1 MSTVVFIGGRNIARS
16 IRTPGLLAVSLL
28 QPVIWLALFSQ
39 TFRGLGGVAQF
50 RAQGYHDYLSFFTPG
65 MVVLSMLFTGL
76 QSGMATVSDID
87 SGMMDKFLAS
97 PVRRLTILAGRV
109 WADAI
114 AMLVQGAII
123 VVIATAMGVRAA
135 TGPAGAIALIAL
147 AAAFG
152 VIWAA
157 LSNLVALLTRNAEL
171 TMALGFLLTLP
182 VLFMSSAFFPLRLQP
197 AWLQRVA
204 DANPA
209 AYVITTGQQLLNSGN
224 NTPQDMRTVIALSAA
239 AVIAI
244 PAALLAFR
252 KV

>member
-1 MSTVVFIGGRNIARS
+1 MSTVVFIGGRNITRS
-16 IRTPGLLAVSLL
+16 VRAPMLLAVSLL

-39 TFRGLGGVAQF
+39 TFRGLGDVAQF
-50 RAQGYHDYLSFFTPG
+50 RAEGYRDYLSFFTPG

-76 QSGMATVSDID
+76 QSGMATMSDID
-87 SGMMDKFLAS
+87 SGMMDKFLVS

-109 WADAI
+109 GADTLT
-114 AMLVQGAII
+114 MLAQGAII
-123 VVIATAMGVRAA
+123 LVIATAMGVRA
-135 TGPAGAIALIAL
+135 TPGPAGAVALIAL
-147 AAAFG
+147 ATAFG

-182 VLFMSSAFFPLRLQP
+182 VLFMSSAFFPLGLQP

-209 AYVITTGQQLLNSGN
+209 AYVITAGQQLLNTGN
-224 NTPQDMRTVIALSAA
+224 NAPQDVRTIIALAAA
-239 AVIAI
+239 AVIAL
-244 PAALLAFR
+244 PATLLAFR

>member
-1 MSTVVFIGGRNIARS
+1 MSTVVFIGGRNITRS
-16 IRTPGLLAVSLL
+16 VRAPMLLAVSLL

-39 TFRGLGGVAQF
+39 TFRGLGDVAQF
-50 RAQGYHDYLSFFTPG
+50 RAQGYRDYLSFFTPG

-76 QSGMATVSDID
+76 QSGMATMSDID
-87 SGMMDKFLAS
+87 SGMMDKFLVS

-109 WADAI
+109 GADTLT
-114 AMLVQGAII
+114 MLAQGAII
-123 VVIATAMGVRAA
+123 LVIATAMGVRA
-135 TGPAGAIALIAL
+135 TPGPAGAVALIAL
-147 AAAFG
+147 ATAFG

-182 VLFMSSAFFPLRLQP
+182 VLFMSSAFFPLGLQP

-209 AYVITTGQQLLNSGN
+209 AYVITAGQQLLNTGN
-224 NTPQDMRTVIALSAA
+224 NAPQDVRTIIALAAA

-244 PAALLAFR
+244 PATLLAFR

>member
-1 MSTVVFIGGRNIARS
+1 MSTVVFIGGRNITRS
-16 IRTPGLLAVSLL
+16 VRAPMLLAVSLL

-39 TFRGLGGVAQF
+39 TFRGLGDVAQF
-50 RAQGYHDYLSFFTPG
+50 RAQGYRDYLSFFTPG

-76 QSGMATVSDID
+76 QSGMATMSDID
-87 SGMMDKFLAS
+87 SGMMDKFLVS

-109 WADAI
+109 WADTLT
-114 AMLVQGAII
+114 MLAQGAII
-123 VVIATAMGVRAA
+123 LVIATAMGVRAT
-135 TGPAGAIALIAL
+135 TGPAGAVALIAL
-147 AAAFG
+147 ATAFG

-157 LSNLVALLTRNAEL
+157 LSNLAALLTRNAEL

-197 AWLQRVA
+197 AGLQRVA

-209 AYVITTGQQLLNSGN
+209 AYVITAGQQLLNTGN
-224 NTPQDMRTVIALSAA
+224 NAPQDVRTIIALAAA

-244 PAALLAFR
+244 PATLLAFR

>member
-1 MSTVVFIGGRNIARS
+1 MSTVVFIGGRNITRS
-16 IRTPGLLAVSLL
+16 VRAPMLLAVSLL

-39 TFRGLGGVAQF
+39 TFRGLGDVAQF
-50 RAQGYHDYLSFFTPG
+50 RAQGYRDYLSFFTPG

-76 QSGMATVSDID
+76 QSGMATMSDID
-87 SGMMDKFLAS
+87 SGMMDKFLVS

-109 WADAI
+109 WADTLT
-114 AMLVQGAII
+114 MLAQGAII
-123 VVIATAMGVRAA
+123 LVIATAMGVRA
-135 TGPAGAIALIAL
+135 TPGPAGAVALIAL
-147 AAAFG
+147 ATAFG

-209 AYVITTGQQLLNSGN
+209 AYVITTGQQLLNTGN
-224 NTPQDMRTVIALSAA
+224 NAPQDVRTIIALAAA

-244 PAALLAFR
+244 PATLLAFR

>member
-16 IRTPGLLAVSLL
+16 VRAPMLLAVSVL

-39 TFRGLGGVAQF
+39 TFRGLGDVAQF
-50 RAQGYHDYLSFFTPG
+50 RAQGYRDYLSFFTPG

-76 QSGMATVSDID
+76 QSGMATMSDID
-87 SGMMDKFLAS
+87 SGMMDKFLVS

-109 WADAI
+109 WADTLT
-114 AMLVQGAII
+114 MLAQGAII
-123 VVIATAMGVRAA
+123 LVIATAMGVRA
-135 TGPAGAIALIAL
+135 TPGPAGAVALIAL
-147 AAAFG
+147 ATAFG

-197 AWLQRVA
+197 AGLQRVA

-209 AYVITTGQQLLNSGN
+209 AYVITAGQQLLNTGN
-224 NTPQDMRTVIALSAA
+224 NAPQDVRTIIALAAA

-244 PAALLAFR
+244 PATLLAFR

>member
-1 MSTVVFIGGRNIARS
+1 MSTVVFIGGRNITRS
-16 IRTPGLLAVSLL
+16 VRAPMLLAVSLL

-39 TFRGLGGVAQF
+39 TFRGLGDVAQF
-50 RAQGYHDYLSFFTPG
+50 RAQGYRDYLSFFTPG

-76 QSGMATVSDID
+76 QSGMATMSDID
-87 SGMMDKFLAS
+87 SGMMDKFLVS

-109 WADAI
+109 WADTLT
-114 AMLVQGAII
+114 MLAQGAII
-123 VVIATAMGVRAA
+123 LVIATAMGVRA
-135 TGPAGAIALIAL
+135 TPGPAGAVALIAL
-147 AAAFG
+147 ATAFG

-157 LSNLVALLTRNAEL
+157 LSNLVALVTRNAEL

-209 AYVITTGQQLLNSGN
+209 AYVITTGQQLLNTGN
-224 NTPQDMRTVIALSAA
+224 NAPQDVRTIIALAAA

-244 PAALLAFR
+244 PATLLAFR

>member
-1 MSTVVFIGGRNIARS
+1 MSTVVFIGGRNITRS
-16 IRTPGLLAVSLL
+16 VRAPMLLAVSLL

-39 TFRGLGGVAQF
+39 TFRGLGDVAQF
-50 RAQGYHDYLSFFTPG
+50 RAQGYRDYLSFFTPG

-76 QSGMATVSDID
+76 QSGMATMSDID

-109 WADAI
+109 WADTLT
-114 AMLVQGAII
+114 MLAQGAII
-123 VVIATAMGVRAA
+123 LVIATAMGVRAA
-135 TGPAGAIALIAL
+135 TGPAGAVALIAL
-147 AAAFG
+147 ATAFG

-157 LSNLVALLTRNAEL
+157 LSNLVALVTRNAEL

-182 VLFMSSAFFPLRLQP
+182 VLFMSSAFFPLGLQP

-209 AYVITTGQQLLNSGN
+209 AYVITTGQQLLNTGN
-224 NTPQDMRTVIALSAA
+224 NAPQDVRTIIALAAA

-244 PAALLAFR
+244 PATLLAFR

>member
-1 MSTVVFIGGRNIARS
+1 MSTVVFIGGRNITRS
-16 IRTPGLLAVSLL
+16 VRAPMLLAVSLL

-39 TFRGLGGVAQF
+39 TFRGLGDVAQF
-50 RAQGYHDYLSFFTPG
+50 RAQGYRDYLSFFTPG

-76 QSGMATVSDID
+76 QSGMATMSDID
-87 SGMMDKFLAS
+87 SGMMDKFLVS

-109 WADAI
+109 GADTLT
-114 AMLVQGAII
+114 MLAQGAII
-123 VVIATAMGVRAA
+123 LVIATAMGARAT

-147 AAAFG
+147 ATAFG

-209 AYVITTGQQLLNSGN
+209 AYVITTGQQLLNTGN
-224 NTPQDMRTVIALSAA
+224 NAPQDVRTIIALAAA

-244 PAALLAFR
+244 PATLLAFR

>member
-1 MSTVVFIGGRNIARS
+1 MSTVVFIGGRNITRS
-16 IRTPGLLAVSLL
+16 VRAPMLLAVSLL

-39 TFRGLGGVAQF
+39 TFRGLGDVAQF
-50 RAQGYHDYLSFFTPG
+50 RAEGYRDYLSFFTPG

-76 QSGMATVSDID
+76 QSGMATMSDID
-87 SGMMDKFLAS
+87 SGMMDKFLVS

-109 WADAI
+109 GADTLT
-114 AMLVQGAII
+114 MLAQGAII
-123 VVIATAMGVRAA
+123 LVIATAMGVRAA
-135 TGPAGAIALIAL
+135 TGPAGAVALIAL
-147 AAAFG
+147 ATAFG

-157 LSNLVALLTRNAEL
+157 LSNLAALLTRNAEL

-182 VLFMSSAFFPLRLQP
+182 VLFMSSAFFPLGLQP

-209 AYVITTGQQLLNSGN
+209 AYVITTGQQLLNTGN
-224 NTPQDMRTVIALSAA
+224 NAPQDVRTIIALAAA

-244 PAALLAFR
+244 PATLLAFR

>member
-1 MSTVVFIGGRNIARS
+1 MSTVVFIGGRNITRS
-16 IRTPGLLAVSLL
+16 VRAPMLLAVSLL

-39 TFRGLGGVAQF
+39 TFRGLGDVAQF
-50 RAQGYHDYLSFFTPG
+50 RAQGYRDYLSFFTPG

-76 QSGMATVSDID
+76 QSGMATMSDID
-87 SGMMDKFLAS
+87 SGMMDKFLVS

-109 WADAI
+109 WADTLT
-114 AMLVQGAII
+114 MLAQGAII
-123 VVIATAMGVRAA
+123 LVIATAMGVRAT
-135 TGPAGAIALIAL
+135 TGPAGAVALIAL
-147 AAAFG
+147 ATAFG

-157 LSNLVALLTRNAEL
+157 LSNLAALLTRNAEL

-204 DANPA
+204 GANPA
-209 AYVITTGQQLLNSGN
+209 AYVITTGQQLLNTGN
-224 NTPQDMRTVIALSAA
+224 NAPQDVRTIIALAAA

-244 PAALLAFR
+244 PATLLAFR

>member
-1 MSTVVFIGGRNIARS
+1 MSTVVFIGGRNITRS
-16 IRTPGLLAVSLL
+16 VRAPMLLAVSLL

-39 TFRGLGGVAQF
+39 TFRGLGDVAQF
-50 RAQGYHDYLSFFTPG
+50 RAQGYRDYLSFFTPG

-76 QSGMATVSDID
+76 QSGMATMSDID
-87 SGMMDKFLAS
+87 SGMMDKFLVS

-109 WADAI
+109 WADTLT
-114 AMLVQGAII
+114 MLAQGAII
-123 VVIATAMGVRAA
+123 LVIATAMGVRA
-135 TGPAGAIALIAL
+135 TPGPAGAVALIAL
-147 AAAFG
+147 ATAFG

-157 LSNLVALLTRNAEL
+157 LSNLVALVTRNAEL

-197 AWLQRVA
+197 AGLQRVA

-209 AYVITTGQQLLNSGN
+209 AYVITTGQQLLNTGN
-224 NTPQDMRTVIALSAA
+224 NAPQDVRTIIALAAA

-244 PAALLAFR
+244 PATLLAFR

>member
-1 MSTVVFIGGRNIARS
+1 MSTAVFIGGRNIARS
-16 IRTPGLLAVSLL
+16 VRAPMLLAISLL

-39 TFRGLGGVAQF
+39 TFGGLGGVAQF
-50 RAQGYHDYLSFFTPG
+50 RAQGYQDYLSFLTPG

-76 QSGMATVSDID
+76 QSGMATMSDID
-87 SGMMDKFLAS
+87 SGMMDKFLVS

-109 WADAI
+109 GADTLT
-114 AMLVQGAII
+114 MLAQGAII
-123 VVIATAMGVRAA
+123 LVIATAMGVRA
-135 TGPAGAIALIAL
+135 TPGPAGAVALIAL
-147 AAAFG
+147 ATAFG

-209 AYVITTGQQLLNSGN
+209 AYVITAGQQLLNTGN
-224 NTPQDMRTVIALSAA
+224 NAPQDVRTIIALAAA
-239 AVIAI
+239 AVIAL
-244 PAALLAFR
+244 PATLLAFR

>member
-1 MSTVVFIGGRNIARS
+1 MSTVVFIGGRNITRS
-16 IRTPGLLAVSLL
+16 VRAPMLLAVSLL
-28 QPVIWLALFSQ
+28 QPVVWLALFSQ
-39 TFRGLGGVAQF
+39 TFRGLGDVAQF
-50 RAQGYHDYLSFFTPG
+50 RAQGYRDYLSFFTPG

-76 QSGMATVSDID
+76 QSGMATMSDID

-97 PVRRLTILAGRV
+97 PVRRLTILAGRAG
-109 WADAI
+109 ADTLTMFA
-114 AMLVQGAII
+114 QGAII
-123 VVIATAMGVRAA
+123 LVIATAMGVRAT

-147 AAAFG
+147 ATAFG

-224 NTPQDMRTVIALSAA
+224 NAPQDVRTIIALAAA

-244 PAALLAFR
+244 PATLLAFR

>member
-1 MSTVVFIGGRNIARS
+1 MSTVVFIGGRNITRS
-16 IRTPGLLAVSLL
+16 VRAPMLLAVSLL

-39 TFRGLGGVAQF
+39 TFRGLGDVAQF
-50 RAQGYHDYLSFFTPG
+50 RAEGYRDYLSFFTPG

-76 QSGMATVSDID
+76 QSGMATMSDID

-109 WADAI
+109 CADTLT
-114 AMLVQGAII
+114 MLAQGAII
-123 VVIATAMGVRAA
+123 LVIATAMGVRAA
-135 TGPAGAIALIAL
+135 TGPAGAVALIAL
-147 AAAFG
+147 ATAFG

-182 VLFMSSAFFPLRLQP
+182 VLFMSSAFFPLGLQP

-209 AYVITTGQQLLNSGN
+209 AYVITTGQQLLNTGN
-224 NTPQDMRTVIALSAA
+224 NAPQDVRTIIALAAA

-244 PAALLAFR
+244 PATLLAFR

>member
-1 MSTVVFIGGRNIARS
+1 MSTVVFIGGRNITRS
-16 IRTPGLLAVSLL
+16 VRAPMLLAVSLL

-39 TFRGLGGVAQF
+39 TFRGLGDVAQF
-50 RAQGYHDYLSFFTPG
+50 RAQGYRDYLSFFTPG

-76 QSGMATVSDID
+76 QSGMATMSDID
-87 SGMMDKFLAS
+87 SGMMDKFLVS

-109 WADAI
+109 WADTLT
-114 AMLVQGAII
+114 MLAQGAII
-123 VVIATAMGVRAA
+123 LVIATAMGARAT

-147 AAAFG
+147 ATAFG

-209 AYVITTGQQLLNSGN
+209 AYVITTGQQLLNTGN
-224 NTPQDMRTVIALSAA
+224 NAPQDVRTIIALAAA

-244 PAALLAFR
+244 PATLLAFR

>member
-1 MSTVVFIGGRNIARS
+1 MSTVVFIGGRNITRS
-16 IRTPGLLAVSLL
+16 VRAPMLLAVSLL
-28 QPVIWLALFSQ
+28 QPVIWLALFAQ
-39 TFRGLGGVAQF
+39 TFGGLGDVAQF
-50 RAQGYHDYLSFFTPG
+50 RAQGYRDYLSFFTPG

-76 QSGMATVSDID
+76 QSGMATMSDID

-109 WADAI
+109 GADTLT
-114 AMLVQGAII
+114 MLAQGAII
-123 VVIATAMGVRAA
+123 LVIATAMGVRA
-135 TGPAGAIALIAL
+135 TPGPAGAVALIAL
-147 AAAFG
+147 ATAFG

-157 LSNLVALLTRNAEL
+157 LSNLAALLTRNAEL

-209 AYVITTGQQLLNSGN
+209 AYVITTGQQLLNTGN
-224 NTPQDMRTVIALSAA
+224 NAPQDVRTIIALAAA

-244 PAALLAFR
+244 PTTLLAFR

>member
-1 MSTVVFIGGRNIARS
+1 MSTVVFIGGRNITRS
-16 IRTPGLLAVSLL
+16 VRAPMLLAVSLL
-28 QPVIWLALFSQ
+28 QPVIWLALFAQ
-39 TFRGLGGVAQF
+39 TFGGLGDVAQF
-50 RAQGYHDYLSFFTPG
+50 RAQGYRDYLSFFTPG

-76 QSGMATVSDID
+76 QSGMATMSDID

-109 WADAI
+109 GADTLT
-114 AMLVQGAII
+114 MLAQGAII
-123 VVIATAMGVRAA
+123 LVIATAMGVRAA
-135 TGPAGAIALIAL
+135 PGPAGAVALIAL
-147 AAAFG
+147 ATAFG

-157 LSNLVALLTRNAEL
+157 LSNLAALVTRNAEL

-204 DANPA
+204 GANPA
-209 AYVITTGQQLLNSGN
+209 AYVITTGQQLLNTGN
-224 NTPQDMRTVIALSAA
+224 NAPQDVRTIIALAAA

-244 PAALLAFR
+244 PATLLAFR

>member
-1 MSTVVFIGGRNIARS
+1 MSTVVFIGGRNITRS
-16 IRTPGLLAVSLL
+16 VRAPMLLAVSLL

-39 TFRGLGGVAQF
+39 TFRGLGDVAQF
-50 RAQGYHDYLSFFTPG
+50 RAQGYRDYLSFFTPG

-76 QSGMATVSDID
+76 QSGMATMSDID
-87 SGMMDKFLAS
+87 SGMMDKFLVS

-109 WADAI
+109 WADTLT
-114 AMLVQGAII
+114 MLAQGAII
-123 VVIATAMGVRAA
+123 LVIATAMGVRAT
-135 TGPAGAIALIAL
+135 TGPAGAVALIAL
-147 AAAFG
+147 ATAFG

-182 VLFMSSAFFPLRLQP
+182 VLFMSSAFFPLGLQP

-224 NTPQDMRTVIALSAA
+224 NAPQDVRTIIALAAA

-244 PAALLAFR
+244 PATLLAFR

>member
-1 MSTVVFIGGRNIARS
+1 MSTVVFIGGRNITRS
-16 IRTPGLLAVSLL
+16 VRAPMLLAVSLL

-39 TFRGLGGVAQF
+39 TFRGLGDVAQF
-50 RAQGYHDYLSFFTPG
+50 RAQGYRDYLSFFTPG

-76 QSGMATVSDID
+76 QSGMATMSDID

-109 WADAI
+109 GADTLT
-114 AMLVQGAII
+114 MLAQGAII
-123 VVIATAMGVRAA
+123 LVIATAMGVRA
-135 TGPAGAIALIAL
+135 TPGPAGAVALIAL
-147 AAAFG
+147 ATAFG

-197 AWLQRVA
+197 AGLQRVA

-224 NTPQDMRTVIALSAA
+224 NAPQDVRTIIALAAA

-244 PAALLAFR
+244 PATLLAFR

>member
-1 MSTVVFIGGRNIARS
+1 MSTVVFIGGRNITRS
-16 IRTPGLLAVSLL
+16 VRAPMLLAVSLL

-39 TFRGLGGVAQF
+39 TFRGLGDVAQF
-50 RAQGYHDYLSFFTPG
+50 RAQGYRDYLSFFTPG

-76 QSGMATVSDID
+76 QSGMATMSDID
-87 SGMMDKFLAS
+87 SGMMDKFLVS

-109 WADAI
+109 WADTLT
-114 AMLVQGAII
+114 MLAQGAII
-123 VVIATAMGVRAA
+123 LVIATAMGVRA
-135 TGPAGAIALIAL
+135 TPGPAGAVALIAL
-147 AAAFG
+147 ATAFG

-182 VLFMSSAFFPLRLQP
+182 VLFMSSAFFPLGLQP

-209 AYVITTGQQLLNSGN
+209 AYVITTGQQLLNTGN
-224 NTPQDMRTVIALSAA
+224 NAPQDVRTIIALAAA

-244 PAALLAFR
+244 PATLLAFR

>member
-1 MSTVVFIGGRNIARS
+1 MSTVVFIGGRNITRS
-16 IRTPGLLAVSLL
+16 VRAPMLLAVSLL
-28 QPVIWLALFSQ
+28 QPVSWLALFSQ
-39 TFRGLGGVAQF
+39 TFRGLGDVAQF
-50 RAQGYHDYLSFFTPG
+50 RAQGYRDYLSFFTPG

-76 QSGMATVSDID
+76 QSGMATMSDID
-87 SGMMDKFLAS
+87 SGMMDKFLVS

-109 WADAI
+109 WADTLT
-114 AMLVQGAII
+114 MLAQGAII
-123 VVIATAMGVRAA
+123 LVIATAMGVRA
-135 TGPAGAIALIAL
+135 TPGPAGAVALIAL
-147 AAAFG
+147 ATAFG

-209 AYVITTGQQLLNSGN
+209 AYVITTGQQLLNTGN
-224 NTPQDMRTVIALSAA
+224 NAPQDVRTIIALAAA

-244 PAALLAFR
+244 PATLLAFR

>member
-16 IRTPGLLAVSLL
+16 VRAPMLLAVSLL
-28 QPVIWLALFSQ
+28 QPVLWLALFSQ
-39 TFRGLGGVAQF
+39 TFRGLGDVVQF
-50 RAQGYHDYLSFFTPG
+50 RAQGYRDYLSFFTPC

-76 QSGMATVSDID
+76 QSGMATVSDVD
-87 SGMMDKFLAS
+87 SGLMDKLLAS
-97 PVRRLTILAGRV
+97 PVRRLVILAGRV
-109 WADAI
+109 WADTLT
-114 AMLVQGAII
+114 MLAQGAII
-123 VVIATAMGVRAA
+123 LLIATAMGVRAM

-147 AAAFG
+147 ATVFDA
-152 VIWAA
+152 IWAA
-157 LSNLVALLTRNAEL
+157 LSNLVALLTRNSEL

-204 DANPA
+204 AANAA

-224 NTPQDMRTVIALSAA
+224 NTPRDVRTIIALAAA

-244 PAALLAFR
+244 PATLLAFR

>member
-16 IRTPGLLAVSLL
+16 VRAPMLLAISLL

-39 TFRGLGGVAQF
+39 TFRGLGDVAQF
-50 RAQGYHDYLSFFTPG
+50 RAQGYRDYLSFFTPG

-76 QSGMATVSDID
+76 QSGMATMSDID
-87 SGMMDKFLAS
+87 SGMMDKFLVS

-109 WADAI
+109 WADTLT
-114 AMLVQGAII
+114 MLAQGAII
-123 VVIATAMGVRAA
+123 LVIATAMGVRAA
-135 TGPAGAIALIAL
+135 TGAAGAVALIAL
-147 AAAFG
+147 ATAFG

-157 LSNLVALLTRNAEL
+157 LSNLAALLTRNAEL

-204 DANPA
+204 GANPA
-209 AYVITTGQQLLNSGN
+209 AYVITTGQQLLNTGN
-224 NTPQDMRTVIALSAA
+224 NAPQDVRTIIALAAA

-244 PAALLAFR
+244 PATLLTFR

>member
-1 MSTVVFIGGRNIARS
+1 MSTVVFIGGRNITRS
-16 IRTPGLLAVSLL
+16 VRAPMLLAVSLL

-39 TFRGLGGVAQF
+39 TFRGLGDVAQF
-50 RAQGYHDYLSFFTPG
+50 RAEGYRDYLSFFTPG

-76 QSGMATVSDID
+76 QSGMATMSDID
-87 SGMMDKFLAS
+87 SGMMDKFLVS

-109 WADAI
+109 GADTLT
-114 AMLVQGAII
+114 MLAQGAII
-123 VVIATAMGVRAA
+123 LVIATAMGVRA
-135 TGPAGAIALIAL
+135 TPGPAGAVALIAL
-147 AAAFG
+147 ATAFG

-157 LSNLVALLTRNAEL
+157 LSNLVALVTRNAEL

-182 VLFMSSAFFPLRLQP
+182 VLFMSSAFFPLGLQP

-209 AYVITTGQQLLNSGN
+209 AYVITTGQQLLNTGN
-224 NTPQDMRTVIALSAA
+224 NAPQDVRTIIALAAA

-244 PAALLAFR
+244 PATLLAFR

>member
-1 MSTVVFIGGRNIARS
+1 MSTVVFIGGRNITRS
-16 IRTPGLLAVSLL
+16 VRAPMLLAVSLL

-39 TFRGLGGVAQF
+39 TFRGLGDVAQF
-50 RAQGYHDYLSFFTPG
+50 RAQGYRDYLSFFTPG

-76 QSGMATVSDID
+76 QSGMATMSDID
-87 SGMMDKFLAS
+87 SGMMDKFLVS

-109 WADAI
+109 WADTLT
-114 AMLVQGAII
+114 MLAQGAII
-123 VVIATAMGVRAA
+123 LVIATAMGVRA
-135 TGPAGAIALIAL
+135 TPGPAGAVALIAL
-147 AAAFG
+147 ATAFG

-197 AWLQRVA
+197 AGLQRVA

-209 AYVITTGQQLLNSGN
+209 AYVITTGQQLLNTGN
-224 NTPQDMRTVIALSAA
+224 NAPQDVRTIIALAAA

-244 PAALLAFR
+244 PATLLAFR

>member
-16 IRTPGLLAVSLL
+16 VRAPMLLAISLL

-39 TFRGLGGVAQF
+39 TFRGLGDVAQF
-50 RAQGYHDYLSFFTPG
+50 RAQGYRDYLSFFTPG

-76 QSGMATVSDID
+76 QSGMATMSDID
-87 SGMMDKFLAS
+87 SGMMDKFLVS

-109 WADAI
+109 WADTLT
-114 AMLVQGAII
+114 MLAQGAII
-123 VVIATAMGVRAA
+123 LVIATAMGVRA
-135 TGPAGAIALIAL
+135 TPGPAGAVALIAL
-147 AAAFG
+147 ATAFG

-157 LSNLVALLTRNAEL
+157 LSNLVALVTRNAEL

-197 AWLQRVA
+197 AGLQRVA

-209 AYVITTGQQLLNSGN
+209 AYVITTGQQLLNTGSN
-224 NTPQDMRTVIALSAA
+224 APQDVRTIIALAAA

-244 PAALLAFR
+244 PATLLAFR

>member
-16 IRTPGLLAVSLL
+16 IRTPMLLAVSLL

-39 TFRGLGGVAQF
+39 TFRGLGDVAQF

-76 QSGMATVSDID
+76 QSGMATLSDID

-109 WADAI
+109 WADTLT
-114 AMLVQGAII
+114 MLAQGAII
-123 VVIATAMGVRAA
+123 LVTATAMGARIR
-135 TGPAGAIALIAL
+135 TGPAGAVALIAL
-147 AAAFG
+147 ATAFG

-157 LSNLVALLTRNAEL
+157 LSNLIALGTRNAEL

-182 VLFMSSAFFPLRLQP
+182 VLFMSSAFFPLQLQP

-224 NTPQDMRTVIALSAA
+224 NAPQDVRTLIALAVAA
-239 AVIAI
+239 AILV
-244 PAALLAFR
+244 PATLLAFR

>member
-1 MSTVVFIGGRNIARS
+1 MSTAVFIGGRNIARS
-16 IRTPGLLAVSLL
+16 VRAPMLLAISLL

-39 TFRGLGGVAQF
+39 TFRGLGDLAQF
-50 RAQGYHDYLSFFTPG
+50 RAQGYQDYLSFFTPG

-76 QSGMATVSDID
+76 QSGMATMSDID

-109 WADAI
+109 GADTLT
-114 AMLVQGAII
+114 MLAQGAII
-123 VVIATAMGVRAA
+123 LVIATAMGVRA
-135 TGPAGAIALIAL
+135 TPGPAGAVALIAL
-147 AAAFG
+147 ATAFG

-157 LSNLVALLTRNAEL
+157 LSNLVALVTRNAEL

-204 DANPA
+204 GANPA
-209 AYVITTGQQLLNSGN
+209 AYVISTGQQLLNSGN
-224 NTPQDMRTVIALSAA
+224 NTPQDVRTIIALAAA

-244 PAALLAFR
+244 PATLLAFR

>member
-1 MSTVVFIGGRNIARS
+1 MSTVVFIGGRNITRS
-16 IRTPGLLAVSLL
+16 VRAPMLLAVSLL

-39 TFRGLGGVAQF
+39 TFRGLGDVAQF
-50 RAQGYHDYLSFFTPG
+50 RAEGYRDYLSFFTPG

-76 QSGMATVSDID
+76 QSGMATMSDID

-109 WADAI
+109 GADTLT
-114 AMLVQGAII
+114 MLAQGAII
-123 VVIATAMGVRAA
+123 LVIATAMGVRA
-135 TGPAGAIALIAL
+135 TPGPAGAVALIAL
-147 AAAFG
+147 ATAFG

-157 LSNLVALLTRNAEL
+157 LSNLVALVTRNAEL

-204 DANPA
+204 GANPA
-209 AYVITTGQQLLNSGN
+209 AYVISTGQQLLNTGN
-224 NTPQDMRTVIALSAA
+224 NAPQDVRTIIALAAA
-239 AVIAI
+239 AVTAF
-244 PAALLAFR
+244 PTTLLAFR